1 MATSHYF
8 DGKTI
13 KLPGAYSTIK
23 AVASATFETAS
34 YSKCLIINTNPDY
47 AFGGNVKG
55 KYTKQGDALYSFR
68 TLEESRAFLKAG
80 YPWLIA
86 EALFR
91 PSSLED
97 REGASQLYWINAL
110 ETVSPATFKITAG
123 TGNLTIGIKDECAWA
138 NGVWKVGKEDDPNI
152 AEDLQSGYAI
162 EVAASTNSRKPGF
175 VVRVY
180 QGDYKGLWSYDAD
193 SNPYG
198 DNLPWDGVEAIDA
211 RPDLVFE
218 SPAFIKLA
226 DFVEWAQRNDVFN
239 AGFVIEEGWTDG
251 DLEAQLSLASG
262 AEAVYSA
269 DELQDVFD
277 IIRKGDYSVILG
289 LQKNNVEGAPEIYS
303 EIQNFCQSI
312 AKYKKYLVVPG
323 QATKSVNDFDAN
335 LDAAAGYNSERVWLI
350 QDAVRKSASYA
361 PLKYRTFDTVYT
373 AALVAGR
380 ILGLEPQIPGTFKE
394 VDIDGI
400 DIPLTDIQQE
410 DALDAG
416 LLCLHWDDEL
426 ELYVITRAINTL
438 QNNIAL
444 QNPDGSTFSIQ
455 ISRIC
460 TQLNTDLVINAKK
473 EIWGNNVGANLFTVS
488 AEYLKGW
495 VETFLQSKV
504 AKLNQD
510 NLIISYSDVAVNREG
525 DAYYVTYQFQTNT
538 EIAFAFFTGF
548 AIN

>member
-23 AVASATFETAS
+23 AVASAAFETAS
-34 YSKCLIINTNPDY
+34 YSKCLIINTNPNY

-55 KYTKQGDALYSFR
+55 QYTKQGDALYSFR
-68 TLEESRAFLKAG
+68 TLEAARSFLKAG
-80 YPWLIA
+80 YPWLLA

-97 REGASQLYWINAL
+97 RQGCSELYWINAL
-110 ETVSPATFKITAG
+110 ETVSPATFKVTAG
-123 TGNLTIGIKDECAWA
+123 TGSLTIGIKDECAWA
-138 NGVWKVGKEDDPNI
+138 NGVWKEGKEDDPHA

-180 QGDYKGLWSYDAD
+180 QGDYKGTWDYNAD
-193 SNPYG
+193 TNPYG
-198 DNLPWDGVEAIDA
+198 DNLPWDGVEAVDA

-218 SPAFIKLA
+218 SPAFSKISE
-226 DFVEWAQRNDVFN
+226 FVDWAQRNDIFN
-239 AGFVIEEGWTDG
+239 AGFVIVEGWTEG
-251 DLEAQLSLASG
+251 ELEAQVSLASG

-269 DELQDVFD
+269 DELQDVFEVV
-277 IIRKGDYSVILG
+277 RKGDFSVILG
-289 LQKNNVEGAPEIYS
+289 LQKNNETGAPEIYS
-303 EIQNFCQSI
+303 EMQNFCQSV
-312 AKYKKYLVVPG
+312 AKYPKYLVVPG
-323 QATKSVNDFDAN
+323 QATKSTADLDAN
-335 LDAAAGYNSERVWLI
+335 IAAAQGYNSERVWLVN
-350 QDAVRKSASYA
+350 DSVRKAASYA
-361 PLKYRTFDTVYT
+361 PLKYRTYDTVYT

-394 VDIDGI
+394 LDIDGI
-400 DIPLTDIQQE
+400 DIPLTEVQLE
-410 DALDAG
+410 DCLDAG
-416 LLCLHWDDEL
+416 VLTVNWDDEL
-426 ELYVITRAINTL
+426 QLYVITRAINTL
-438 QNNIAL
+438 QNNTAL

-488 AEYLKGW
+488 AQYLKGW

-504 AKLNQD
+504 AKQTQD
-510 NLIISYSDVAVNREG
+510 NLIISYSDVAVSREG